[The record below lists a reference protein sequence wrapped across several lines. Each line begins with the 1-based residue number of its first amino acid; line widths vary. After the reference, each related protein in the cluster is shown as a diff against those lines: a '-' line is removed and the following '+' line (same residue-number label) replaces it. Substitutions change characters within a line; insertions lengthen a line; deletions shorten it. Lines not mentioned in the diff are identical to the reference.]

1 MPELPEVETVRKVLK
16 KRVVGK
22 TITDIDVYVEKIIKQ
37 PSLISF
43 IDNLSGQAITD
54 VRRRGKYLFIDTTNY
69 TLVSHLRME
78 GKYFFQEEKLEH
90 TKHDCV
96 VFNFSDDTALIYN
109 DTRRFGTM
117 ELVTLHGESELK
129 GIAKLGVEP
138 NEEKLTVEYIKS
150 HIGRKNTKI
159 KLFLL
164 DQTTIT
170 GLGNIYVD
178 EVLYKA
184 KIHPETPITHLDDDD
199 LKNII
204 KYTNSIITKAI
215 NSGGTTVKT
224 FSIDGVVDGKFQ
236 LELEMY
242 GRKGE
247 ECYTCNTKIE
257 KIKVGGRGTCFCPRC
272 QEIK

>member
-1 MPELPEVETVRKVLK
+1 MPELPEVETVKKVLK

-22 TITDIDVYVEKIIKQ
+22 TISGIDVYVEKIIKQ
-37 PSLISF
+37 PELLTF
-43 IDNLSGQAITD
+43 INNLSGETITD

-78 GKYFFQEEKLEH
+78 GKYFFQQEKLEN

-96 VFNFSDDTALIYN
+96 IFNFSDDTALVYN

-117 ELVTLHGESELK
+117 ELVALHDEGVLK
-129 GIAKLGVEP
+129 GITKLGVEP
-138 NEEKLTVEYIKS
+138 NEEALTVEYIKS
-150 HIGRKNTKI
+150 HIGRKNTKV

-178 EVLYKA
+178 EILYKA
-184 KIHPETPITHLDDDD
+184 KIHPETPITHLDDNDFT
-199 LKNII
+199 NII
-204 KYTNSIITKAI
+204 KFTNIIIQHAI

-247 ECYTCNTKIE
+247 ECYTCNTTIE